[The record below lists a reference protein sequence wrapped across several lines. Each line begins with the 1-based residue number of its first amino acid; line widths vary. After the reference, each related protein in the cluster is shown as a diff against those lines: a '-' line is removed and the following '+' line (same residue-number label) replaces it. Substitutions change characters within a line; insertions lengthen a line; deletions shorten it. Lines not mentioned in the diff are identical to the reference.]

1 MKAEQFIKNLQ
12 QNGVELYIID
22 GGSLRVRY
30 DGDTLSQDDIERI
43 RQHKAEIIS
52 LLFEKKQVTRARGYG
67 CGACGNT
74 IYQTVEAWEMSELP
88 ALSAWQ
94 YEHQIIV
101 NWQCEGCGT
110 VFEIIGG
117 TAGPQILN

>member
-12 QNGVELYIID
+12 QNGVELHIID

-30 DGDTLSQDDIERI
+30 DGGTLSQDDIERI

-52 LLFEKKQVTRARGYG
+52 LLCKKKHVTRARGYG

-74 IYQTVEAWEMSELP
+74 IYQAVEAWEMSELP
-88 ALSAWQ
+88 EGSPWTH
-94 YEHQIIV
+94 EHRAVIH
-101 NWQCEGCGT
+101 WQCEECKA
-110 VFEIIGG
+110 VYEIIGG
-117 TAGPQILN
+117 SKGPQPIN